1 MNKMRR
7 ALALL
12 FLVSLGLGAS
22 PGSAAADPVESDT
35 FKFTWL
41 GVPIG
46 EVTLHYGR
54 YEDPN
59 RAFGFEPAALTG
71 TTLRTLERQ
80 SHALGDNEHQEQRSE
95 QWFRLGALE
104 GRTNGLVRWLKQY
117 EGAYTSVLTPVG
129 SRYEVTA
136 MDQGVPE
143 ARDIWFGARHSDIP
157 QVLDFRDRLSADPL
171 RPLTG
176 GRGER

>member
-1 MNKMRR
+1 MNKMRH
-7 ALALL
+7 ALAVL
-12 FLVSLGLGAS
+12 FLVSLGLGAP

-71 TTLRTLERQ
+71 TSVRTLERQ
-80 SHALGDNEHQEQRSE
+80 SRELGDSEHRGSE
-95 QWFRLGALE
+95 IGAIGSFRRA
-104 GRTNGLVRWLKQY
+104 
-117 EGAYTSVLTPVG
+117 
-129 SRYEVTA
+129 
-136 MDQGVPE
+136 
-143 ARDIWFGARHSDIP
+143 
-157 QVLDFRDRLSADPL
+157 
-171 RPLTG
+171 
-176 GRGER
+176 